1 MNIRAAAL
9 AILLT
14 TLAAAP
20 AFAAEQA
27 KPDAKTQAAIDQ
39 VAAKAAKV
47 KSFSADFSTIV
58 GGAVAGFHGHITFM
72 LPDKIRKST
81 LGDIELTLISDGKT
95 RWLLLPARKQNRR
108 TDLVK
113 LKKARDELGLPM
125 EPEDRN
131 LARPFDLMKHGSA
144 KLTGTEKVGRTECWV
159 FEGAPNAAIL
169 VPAPARNLKKVR
181 ICVAKSDGLARR
193 MTFIDW
199 VDDSMMETTYDNVKV
214 NPDVKP
220 ELFRYTPPKGAAVM
234 DRTQQLIMK
243 MKQTVPKKK

>member
-1 MNIRAAAL
+1 MRDLCAAL
-9 AILLT
+9 VIALLAT
-14 TLAAAP
+14 PCL
-20 AFAAEQA
+20 AAEQA
-27 KPDAKTQAAIDQ
+27 QPDAQTQAAIDQ
-39 VAAKAAKV
+39 ATAKTAKV

-58 GGAVAGFHGHITFM
+58 GDAVADFHGHITFM

-95 RWLLLPARKQNRR
+95 RWLLVPARKQNRR
-108 TDLVK
+108 TDLVE
-113 LKKARDELGLPM
+113 LKKAREELGLPM

-159 FEGAPNAAIL
+159 FEGAPHAAIR

-199 VDDSMMETTYDNVKV
+199 RDDSMMKTTYDNVKV

-220 ELFRYTPPKGAAVM
+220 ELFRYTPPKGAVVI
-234 DRTQQLIMK
+234 DRTQHLIMK